1 MNEDKASE
9 KDVAEV
15 AHVRGEPSERLVH
28 TMATLRAPGGCP
40 WDTEQ
45 THQSLIRFLIEE
57 SYEVVEAVE
66 APEGTNLQLLREE
79 LGDVLLQVLFHADIA
94 ASEPGG
100 FTIAQVIE
108 GLDTK
113 LHDRHPNVFG
123 DSSASPG

>member
-15 AHVRGEPSERLVH
+15 AARAGRAFERLVH

-94 ASEPGG
+94 AAEPGG
-100 FTIAQVIE
+100 
-108 GLDTK
+108 L
-113 LHDRHPNVFG
+113 LRDRKSVV
-123 DSSASPG
+123 